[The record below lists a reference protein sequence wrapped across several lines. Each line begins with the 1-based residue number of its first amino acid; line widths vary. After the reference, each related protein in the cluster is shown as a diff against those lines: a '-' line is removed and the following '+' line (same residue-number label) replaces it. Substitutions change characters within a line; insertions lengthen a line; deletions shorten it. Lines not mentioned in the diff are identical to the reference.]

1 MSDPPRVDNPPGA
14 PPVDVPAAAPPDR
27 AATEAARM
35 EAERL
40 RLVEAIVIIVIIL
53 NILSAGFNIW
63 ILTLD
68 LAI

>member
-40 RLVEAIVIIVIIL
+40 RLVEAIIIIVII
-53 NILSAGFNIW
+53 
-63 ILTLD
+63 
-68 LAI
+68 

>member
-40 RLVEAIVIIVIIL
+40 RLVEAIIIIVIIL
-53 NILSAGFNIW
+53 KYSFSGF
-63 ILTLD
+63 
-68 LAI
+68 

>member
-35 EAERL
+35 KAERL

-53 NILSAGFNIW
+53 KYSFSGF
-63 ILTLD
+63 
-68 LAI
+68 

>member
-1 MSDPPRVDNPPGA
+1 MSDPPRGDNPPGA

-40 RLVEAIVIIVIIL
+40 RLVEAIVIIVINFAATRNESKARN
-53 NILSAGFNIW
+53 NIE
-63 ILTLD
+63 
-68 LAI
+68 

>member
-27 AATEAARM
+27 AATEVARM

-53 NILSAGFNIW
+53 KYSFSGF
-63 ILTLD
+63 
-68 LAI
+68 

>member
-14 PPVDVPAAAPPDR
+14 PPVDIPADAPPDR

-53 NILSAGFNIW
+53 KYSFSGF
-63 ILTLD
+63 
-68 LAI
+68 